1 MKKTNRKLKANY
13 STRTWKGNKHSEA
26 IMETLETREEVDVST
41 TEDAGVE
48 GHTENLIFLESPV
61 SDVIR
66 MDTSLRI
73 VQTDFLSC
81 KKLTRP
87 KMMIHMK
94 QMDY

>member
-1 MKKTNRKLKANY
+1 MKKINRKLKANF
-13 STRTWKGNKHSEA
+13 STRTRKGNKHSEA
-26 IMETLETREEVDVST
+26 IMEILEAEGEVDVST

-48 GHTENLIFLESPV
+48 GHTEKLICLGSPV

-73 VQTDFLSC
+73 VQTDFLSY
-81 KKLTRP
+81 KKLMRL

-94 QMDY
+94 QMAY